1 MNDQEKKIINE
12 RYYKTPFSDA
22 VYFLTKDEAD
32 FATALVIN
40 SKQNGCFM
48 L

>member
-1 MNDQEKKIINE
+1 MNDQEKKFINE

-22 VYFLTKDEAD
+22 VYFLTEEEAR

-40 SKQNGCFM
+40 SKQDGCFM

>member
-22 VYFLTKDEAD
+22 VYFLTEEEAR

-40 SKQNGCFM
+40 ATQNGCFM

>member
-1 MNDQEKKIINE
+1 MNDQEKKFINE

-22 VYFLTKDEAD
+22 VYFLTEEEAN

-40 SKQNGCFM
+40 ATKSGCFI